1 MREGLCLLRTFRRCS
16 FRCLLPHLS
25 LRDIFPRWGRT
36 VPQRI
41 VFPAL
46 QYSVLSPSSDSRLA
60 GDGGCHLP
68 PLGEGLLAF
77 NQKTTDSGGHLYMT
91 VALIRK
97 KADILGRT
105 SGTESTT
112 SSLLSASKSSLT
124 ELFRNSK
131 PEDAYFLGTADLLS
145 AQESRPGR
153 AAFLLDA
160 I

>member
-1 MREGLCLLRTFRRCS
+1 M
-16 FRCLLPHLS
+16 
-25 LRDIFPRWGRT
+25 
-36 VPQRI
+36 PQRI

-77 NQKTTDSGGHLYMT
+77 IQKKTTDSGGHLYMT

-97 KADILGRT
+97 KADVLGRT

-153 AAFLLDA
+153 AAFLIDA